1 MWRIHIRGLEGSPE
15 KLLKGFK
22 NKKQKKTERPGQGG
36 RSKEPG
42 ERYGA
47 LQAAKDVGLFPKAK
61 RSQWKVFHGG
71 VTGGNLRSAEPS
83 QCTGGR
89 TRRKTVVGLQQL
101 SCEPCG
107 DWDRAMAAE
116 LERSEWI

>member
-1 MWRIHIRGLEGSPE
+1 MWRIRIRGLEGFPE

-22 NKKQKKTERPGQGG
+22 NKKQKTERPGQGG
-36 RSKEPG
+36 RSREPG

-61 RSQWKVFHGG
+61 GSQWKVFHGG
-71 VTGGNLRSAEPS
+71 VTGGNPRSAEPS

-89 TRRKTVVGLQQL
+89 PRRKPVAGPRQL
-101 SCEPCG
+101 SLEPRG
-107 DWDRAMAAE
+107 DWDRATAGE